1 MSAPAAVHPLHGNQ
15 MLAVNPRDTVWLSAS
30 AGTGKT
36 QVLSSRVLRLLLQEG
51 VEPSQVLCLTFTKAG
66 ATEMAAR
73 INGTLAEWVRLEE
86 TQLFLRLDAIGAP
99 TDPAT
104 MDRARTLFAAVLD
117 SPGGGLRIDTI
128 HAFSQW
134 LLATF
139 PLEAQ
144 LVPGTRPME
153 DRERALL
160 ARQVLA
166 DLLVAAET
174 DAFDGPQLLGA
185 IAQLSLRHGPD
196 SVVDF
201 LLRCAGAREAWF
213 GPGSW
218 QAGDIRSHV
227 LRLLGLPAEAD
238 ESLFAEMCGDEAFD
252 VRSLRKCCEVLADW
266 NTATAHKATDVL
278 VPWLTWS
285 AAKRAEGID
294 DLHAAL
300 FTKDDSVRSLN
311 HLSKRDPDYE
321 GYALRVG
328 ESLARIRETKALLGL
343 ANRLVPALRL
353 GRAFALAW
361 DEAKQREGLIDFDD
375 QIRRAADLLRG
386 QASADWIRY
395 KLDRRFD
402 HILVD
407 EAQDTNA
414 AQWDIVFAMAEE
426 FWSGEGQRGGQ
437 RSDLM
442 RTLFVVGDYK
452 QAIFRFQGTSPEN
465 FRRAADRVRARMQDA
480 AENAEMLRSELAA
493 RPLVELGLDRSFRTA
508 QPVLDFLDE
517 AIAGIGHARF
527 GLDRPAERHVGQ
539 ERPGYVA
546 LWKPVSDQI
555 GEDDDEPLEEGDDND
570 GQQPNWLSRPDRQM
584 AERIA
589 QQVREWLDPSGPGF
603 TLSKGRQRRAGA
615 GDIMVL
621 VRQRKEL
628 AGLIVARL
636 HAAGVPVAGV
646 DRLRLGAPLAVK
658 DLIAALRFAV
668 QPLDDLNLA
677 ALLVSPLVGWSQEQ
691 LLRFGYRDRN
701 RRLWEH
707 LRTQSGPETG
717 AALAQLID
725 LLGRADFTP
734 PQDMLHWLLV
744 GPWQGRRKL
753 VARLGSEANDPID
766 ELVNAAQAY
775 VATDTPSLAGFLAWF
790 DAGDGELKREADAA
804 SGLVRVMTVHGSKGL
819 QAPIVILAD
828 ATGNPEAARD
838 RGFDLADPREERRKV
853 PLPPLSKDEKVGR
866 IAAQIAANREG
877 DEQEHWRLLYVAMT
891 RAEEALFVGGALGRR
906 DKDGPVEKSWYASLR
921 ALFPAEADVED
932 AIWGTRCENG
942 PVPAP
947 LPAEVR
953 SVELPFREPL
963 PRWLERA
970 PPAEPRPPRPLA
982 PSALG
987 EDHAPDPPFPPG
999 AGRDAL
1005 RRGTLVHKL
1014 LERLP
1019 QVAADL
1025 REEAGWQWLARNA
1038 ADLPEDAREAMLASA
1053 MDVLGNPAWAE
1064 LFGPDSL
1071 AEVPVAAVVG
1081 GQVVAGTIDR
1091 LVVEPERVRL
1101 VDYKTARRPPERLEQ
1116 VPKGVL
1122 RQMGAYAAALEVAFP
1137 GRAVEVALLYTTVPH
1152 LIEVPAEVLAAHK
1165 PDFSPAQ

>member
-1 MSAPAAVHPLHGNQ
+1 MSGPATVHPLHGNQ

-51 VEPSQVLCLTFTKAG
+51 VDPSQVLCLTFTKAG

-73 INGTLAEWVRLEE
+73 INDQLAQWVRLED
-86 TQLFLRLDAIGAP
+86 TLLFQRLDAIGAP
-99 TDPAT
+99 TDPDTRA
-104 MDRARTLFAAVLD
+104 RARTLFAAVLD

-160 ARQVLA
+160 ARQVLS
-166 DLLVAAET
+166 DLLVAAEA

-218 QAGDIRSHV
+218 QAGDIHSHV
-227 LRLLGLPAEAD
+227 LRLLGLPAEAGD
-238 ESLFAEMCGDEAFD
+238 DLLAEMCGDEAFD
-252 VRSLRKCCEVLADW
+252 VRSLRKCCEALAEW
-266 NTATAHKATDVL
+266 NTAKAQKATDIA
-278 VPWLTWS
+278 VPWLGYS
-285 AAKRAEGID
+285 LSKRAECIN
-294 DLHAAL
+294 DLYEAL
-300 FTKDDSVRSLN
+300 FTKDDSVRN
-311 HLSKRDPDYE
+311 LSYLVKKFPDYE

-328 ESLARIRETKALLGL
+328 ECLAKIRETKALLGL
-343 ANRLVPALRL
+343 AERLVPALRL

-375 QIRRAADLLRG
+375 QIRRAADLLRE

-426 FWSGEGQRGGQ
+426 FWVGEGQREGHPQ
-437 RSDLM
+437 NLM

-465 FRRAADRVRARMQDA
+465 FRRAADRVREKMQGA
-480 AENAEMLRSELAA
+480 AENAVMLRSEIAA
-493 RPLVELGLDRSFRTA
+493 RPLMELGLDRSFRTA
-508 QPVLDFLDE
+508 QPVLDFVDE

-546 LWKPVSDQI
+546 LWKPVSEQI
-555 GEDDDEPLEEGDDND
+555 GEDDDEPLEEDEND

-603 TLSKGRQRRAGA
+603 TLSKGKLRRAGA

-691 LLRFGYRDRN
+691 LLRFGYRDKH

-707 LRTQSGPETG
+707 LRMQSGPEIG
-717 AALAQLID
+717 AVLQQLGELLA
-725 LLGRADFTP
+725 RADFSP

-828 ATGNPEAARD
+828 ATGNPEAAWD

-906 DKDGPVEKSWYASLR
+906 DKDGPAEKSWYASLR
-921 ALFPAEADVED
+921 ALFAPEAEVED

-942 PVPAP
+942 AP
-947 LPAEVR
+947 PPPLAPEVR

-963 PRWLERA
+963 PRWLERG

-982 PSALG
+982 PSSLG
-987 EDHAPDPPFPPG
+987 EDDAPDPPFPPG

-1019 QVAADL
+1019 QVGPDA

-1038 ADLPEDAREAMLASA
+1038 ADLSEDARQAMLDSA
-1053 MDVLGNPAWAE
+1053 MAVVANPEWAD
-1064 LFGPDSL
+1064 LFGPASL

-1091 LVVEPERVRL
+1091 LVVETDRVRL

-1116 VPKGVL
+1116 VPRGVL

-1137 GRAVEVALLYTTVPH
+1137 GRAVEVALLYTAVPR
-1152 LIEVPAEVLAAHK
+1152 LIALPVEVLAAHK
-1165 PDFSPAQ
+1165 PDFSPVQ